1 VVVDREVAM
10 QGQRTLVWL
19 RDGAPGAELCTVLI
33 ENETLVAAG
42 TQLGS
47 DPVAYRM
54 DYRIVTGPG
63 FEVRSVE
70 ARVGGEAGE
79 RSLRM
84 ERAPDG
90 SWRVDGAQPGVAHEL
105 EGAEE
110 VDLAFSPLTAT
121 VAIRRLGLFQRPG
134 EQRTVRA
141 AWVGVPGLYVTQ
153 AEDRYAVV
161 DAATGLVRYD
171 SGPVST
177 DLLVDAQGFVARF
190 PGVAHL
196 AS

>member
-1 VVVDREVAM
+1 M
-10 QGQRTLVWL
+10 HGQRTLIWL
-19 RDGAPGAELCTVLI
+19 RDGAPGAEMCTVLI
-33 ENETLVAAG
+33 EDDRMIAAG

-54 DYRIVTGPG
+54 DYRLETGPG
-63 FEVRSVE
+63 FEVRRLE

-84 ERAPDG
+84 ERAGDG
-90 SWRVDGAQPGVAHEL
+90 TWRVDGAQPGVAHEL
-105 EGAEE
+105 EGAED
-110 VDLAFSPLTAT
+110 VDLAFSPLTTT
-121 VAIRRLGLFQRPG
+121 VAIRRLGLIENPG
-134 EQRTVRA
+134 GQRTVRA
-141 AWVGVPGLYVTQ
+141 AWVGVPGLLVTP

-161 DAATGLVRYD
+161 DAETGLVRYD
-171 SGPVST
+171 SGPVSA
-177 DLLVDAQGFVARF
+177 DLLLDDQGFVTRF